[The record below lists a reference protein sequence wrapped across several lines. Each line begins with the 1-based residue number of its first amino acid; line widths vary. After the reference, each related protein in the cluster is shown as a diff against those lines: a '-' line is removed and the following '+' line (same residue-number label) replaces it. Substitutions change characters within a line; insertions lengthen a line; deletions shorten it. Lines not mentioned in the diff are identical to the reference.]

1 MKELRSITT
10 PPAAL
15 LAGSASPAS
24 AVPRRAV
31 GPDPI
36 LEVVDLR
43 LHYETRSGTRVQ
55 AVDGVSFELR
65 AGEVLGIAGES
76 GCGKTTLVSGC
87 LGLFSPPLYRT
98 SGDVRISGQ
107 SIVGMGREV
116 HRRHVLGR
124 KIAMIPQGALSSLN
138 PTRKIRDLALDMVLS
153 HDERRS
159 KAEVAERLRERF
171 ERIGL
176 DARRVLDAYPVEL
189 PAGTKQRVV
198 IGISTLLDPELVV
211 ADEPTSALDVS
222 TQKSVIRLLFDLMDR
237 GIISSMLF
245 ITHELP
251 LLRHVSS
258 SIAVMYAGELVEH
271 GRTEQVIF
279 DGQHPYTRALMGSM
293 LSADVSQRGRRPVGI
308 EGAPPDLKRT
318 ILGCRFAERCP
329 VVQADCTTTSQRLRR
344 VSGRAVRC
352 EHAREPGDGLPAD
365 EKAGGVAIRQPGG
378 ALP

>member
-1 MKELRSITT
+1 
-10 PPAAL
+10 
-15 LAGSASPAS
+15 
-24 AVPRRAV
+24 
-31 GPDPI
+31 
-36 LEVVDLR
+36 
-43 LHYETRSGTRVQ
+43 
-55 AVDGVSFELR
+55 
-65 AGEVLGIAGES
+65 VLGIAGES

-87 LGLFSPPLYRT
+87 MGLFLPPLYLS
-98 SGDVRISGQ
+98 SGDVCISGE
-107 SIVGMGREV
+107 SIIGVGREQF
-116 HRRHVLGR
+116 RRDVLGR
-124 KIAMIPQGALSSLN
+124 QITMIPQGALNSLN
-138 PTRKIRDLALDMVLS
+138 PTRKVKDLALDMLLS
-153 HDERRS
+153 HRAPGEAERGS
-159 KAEVAERLRERF
+159 KAEMAERLRERF

-176 DARRVLDAYPVEL
+176 DARRVLDSYPVEL

-198 IGISTLLDPELVV
+198 IGISTLLDPKLVV

-258 SIAVMYAGELVEH
+258 SIAVMYAGQIVEH

-318 ILGCRFAERCP
+318 IVGCRFAERCP
-329 VVQADCTTTSQRLRR
+329 EVRPGCSTTTQVLRL
-344 VSGRAVRC
+344 VNGRGVRC
-352 EHAREPGDGLPAD
+352 QHAGERG
-365 EKAGGVAIRQPGG
+365 QPGEQGRLG
-378 ALP
+378 AAVTGESGGAE